1 MLTKSICIKKVSLND
16 RENCRVMKSVL
27 KSWFQDPKL
36 LNLVSPKSKYPFFF
50 NDWKKEYKM
59 NDTETLIITNENWI
73 IGQLSLNLKMK
84 DEIHMFHLIVD
95 PKFQRRGLATEL
107 ISKVEKIAP
116 NIKKKMITL
125 NILKSNHK
133 AIFLFEKLGYKLNRK
148 KNYYLNYYKK
158 VR

>member
-1 MLTKSICIKKVSLND
+1 
-16 RENCRVMKSVL
+16 
-27 KSWFQDPKL
+27 
-36 LNLVSPKSKYPFFF
+36 
-50 NDWKKEYKM
+50 M

-133 AIFLFEKLGYKLNRK
+133 AIFLFNKLGYRLNRK
-148 KNYYLNYYKK
+148 KKFYLNYYKEIG
-158 VR
+158 